1 LQRYH
6 LRMARGW
13 ESKSVESQQE
23 AREARSQQDGDRGQL
38 EARKKR
44 ESVEMS
50 RRRVMSE
57 LEKSRSDV
65 HRAALTN
72 ALHHLD
78 EELKKLGG

>member
-1 LQRYH
+1 
-6 LRMARGW
+6 MARGW

-23 AREARSQQDGDRGQL
+23 RLEPRKREQAGDQDAIEHR
-38 EARKKR
+38 RKR

-50 RRRVMSE
+50 RRRVVSE

-65 HRAALTN
+65 HRAALQN

>member
-1 LQRYH
+1 
-6 LRMARGW
+6 MARGW

-23 AREARSQQDGDRGQL
+23 TREARPAQDGDLAAL
-38 EARKKR
+38 ELRRRR

-50 RRRVMSE
+50 RRRVVSE

-65 HRAALTN
+65 HRAALQN